1 MSDRQALAER
11 AIEIRRI
18 AVGLIHGAESGHPGS
33 CLSAADLI
41 AALYFREMRL
51 GVPGE
56 AAARAGTDAGTAK
69 AVPDAVPYGD
79 SDAAPDENSAAA
91 DDRDLTIK
99 AVPEGLGSVVNVLP
113 LDNDRTVQ
121 SEPYDIDATLKAAP
135 YDIDATVK
143 APPYQDEAGRRS
155 TVAGDLGLR
164 STATGA
170 HRSAADVGHRFSGAG
185 TIRDRFVLSK
195 GHACPALYAA
205 LYLRG
210 EFDRAAL
217 GSFRRLGGLL
227 QGSPTTNIPGIDAT
241 CGSLGQ
247 GFSIAVGL
255 ALGLR
260 KPATVAD
267 ARPSEPPANEH
278 GARVFVMLGDGELQE
293 GEIWEGA
300 MAAGHYKLGNLCAIV
315 DYNKMQSDDLNEHIM
330 RLEPLDAKWRAF
342 NWHVVTIDGH
352 DFDEIADAF
361 AEARAT
367 RDQPTVV
374 IANTIKGKGVSYMEG
389 VPSWHG
395 SVKLKPEEIS
405 QALADLG
412 VPDNRQPEYAFHV

>member
-1 MSDRQALAER
+1 M
-11 AIEIRRI
+11 
-18 AVGLIHGAESGHPGS
+18 V
-33 CLSAADLI
+33 
-41 AALYFREMRL
+41 
-51 GVPGE
+51 
-56 AAARAGTDAGTAK
+56 
-69 AVPDAVPYGD
+69 
-79 SDAAPDENSAAA
+79 
-91 DDRDLTIK
+91 
-99 AVPEGLGSVVNVLP
+99 
-113 LDNDRTVQ
+113 
-121 SEPYDIDATLKAAP
+121 
-135 YDIDATVK
+135 
-143 APPYQDEAGRRS
+143 
-155 TVAGDLGLR
+155 
-164 STATGA
+164 
-170 HRSAADVGHRFSGAG
+170 
-185 TIRDRFVLSK
+185 RDRFVLSK

-205 LYLRG
+205 LHLRG

-227 QGSPTTNIPGIDAT
+227 QGSPTTSIPGIDAT

-247 GFSIAVGL
+247 GFSIAIGL

-260 KPATVAD
+260 EPAAVAD
-267 ARPSEPPANEH
+267 AGRSESHGAEP

-342 NWHVVTIDGH
+342 NWHVITIDGH
-352 DFDEIADAF
+352 NFDDIATAF
-361 AEARAT
+361 AEARAK
-367 RDQPTVV
+367 RDQPTVI

-412 VPDNRQPEYAFHV
+412 VPDSRQHEYAFHV